1 MSSFSRSF
9 LIEERETLLG
19 DVSIEVVNEESS
31 VDSRNLHCRTS
42 SSDSTSVTASERKVR
57 ALRERSPTMILCR
70 NFSLIMKMRAL
81 IDGHWRAMRATLL
94 AVYLWRQRIRLAN
107 SARKDSSLASNPL
120 SRIHDSARRG
130 GMAGRSV
137 QLSSWRREG

>member
-1 MSSFSRSF
+1 MLSFSISF

-42 SSDSTSVTASERKVR
+42 SSDSTSVTASEWKVQ

-70 NFSLIMKMRAL
+70 NFSLIMRMWAL
-81 IDGHWRAMRATLL
+81 IDGHWRAMRAMLL

-107 SARKDSSLASNPL
+107 SA
-120 SRIHDSARRG
+120 
-130 GMAGRSV
+130 
-137 QLSSWRREG
+137 

>member
-1 MSSFSRSF
+1 MSSFSISF

-42 SSDSTSVTASERKVR
+42 SSDSTSMTASERKVR

-70 NFSLIMKMRAL
+70 NFSLIMRMRAL
-81 IDGHWRAMRATLL
+81 IDGHWRAM
-94 AVYLWRQRIRLAN
+94 
-107 SARKDSSLASNPL
+107 
-120 SRIHDSARRG
+120 
-130 GMAGRSV
+130 
-137 QLSSWRREG
+137 